1 MDVERSEPEGADS
14 VARAAVK
21 ACDACR
27 ARKIKCDRKAPCSSC
42 LSSHGHCK
50 TSPRQPEKKKRILI
64 SAGYEKEVKGVNE
77 RLASLEKTIHTLV
90 ASPRSP
96 ANTDDQFQRTN
107 TVRSPRTLE
116 DDHNVPFEG
125 ASSFTA
131 HSKQVSQAF
140 RSAATSAGLPSELIS
155 TSGLGR
161 DRFNDETKGPV
172 GDLYELPPMS
182 LVLKTLRAAKT
193 NPKRYFPGLSD
204 LNITSMTDMCQKV
217 YFPTE
222 DCSTAFVTVVNSG
235 LWAMFNNFGERDL
248 HHFGL
253 DELEFERAR
262 ALCKRNL
269 DDAAR
274 CTPLLLEHSY
284 RQIQA
289 LLLLSLFLLETSR
302 PSLALSFASAGAR
315 LCQDAGYHCL
325 TFDSSESQAQQKII
339 TFWFVFLMDRGL
351 SLNFGRS
358 PSLQNYDV
366 TASRPTLVEAQGDRG
381 LFFCSV
387 GVELAY
393 LQGDVYEQLYSGRAQ
408 SESADVKA
416 QRARVLADRMIR
428 LRHQLLSFETS
439 DDISAMDMIEGTAL
453 VLQSHLALIYRAIRS
468 TRGDSPLHFCDECVT
483 ASRAAIEGY
492 NAAWEKYRTR
502 EDTAWKTVINW
513 TYLFSPFTPFIVL
526 FGTVVAFKSEADL
539 KLMEVSVETLKSAA
553 QYSSGVAKLHN
564 ACETFF
570 NLAKA
575 YMAQTIKKGESYEGP
590 LHQQPA
596 TEAFDPTSLY
606 GQDWDAMLDDW
617 DLGLGG
623 ENAREM
629 SSFLTGSFFS
639 WPNMP

>member
-27 ARKIKCDRKAPCSSC
+27 ARKTKCDRKVPCSSC
-42 LSSHGHCK
+42 LSSQRHCE
-50 TSPRQPEKKKRILI
+50 TSTRQTEKKKRILI

-77 RLASLEKTIHTLV
+77 RLASLEKTIDTLI
-90 ASPRSP
+90 ASPRSL
-96 ANTDDQFQRTN
+96 ANTGDQFQRTDA
-107 TVRSPRTLE
+107 VRSPRTLE

-140 RSAATSAGLPSELIS
+140 RSAASSAGLPSESPS

-161 DRFNDETKGPV
+161 DRFNDKTKGSV
-172 GDLYELPPMS
+172 GDPYELPPIR
-182 LVLKTLRAAKT
+182 LVLKILRVAKS

-204 LNITSMTDMCQKV
+204 LNITSLTDMCQKV
-217 YFPTE
+217 YFPIE
-222 DCSTAFVTVVNSG
+222 DCSTSFNTVVNAG
-235 LWAMFNNFGERDL
+235 LWTMFNNFGERDL
-248 HHFGL
+248 RQHGL
-253 DELEFERAR
+253 DELEVERAR

-274 CTPLLLEHSY
+274 SSTNEK
-284 RQIQA
+284 R
-289 LLLLSLFLLETSR
+289 SLFLLETSR
-302 PSLALSFASAGAR
+302 PSFALSIASAGAR

-325 TFDSSESQAQQKII
+325 KFDSPDSQAQQKII
-339 TFWFVFLMDRGL
+339 TFWFLFMMDRGL
-351 SLNFGRS
+351 SLTFGRS
-358 PSLQNYDV
+358 PSLQDYDI
-366 TASRPTLVEAQGDRG
+366 TASRPTLDEAQGDYA
-381 LFFCSV
+381 LFFCTV

-393 LQGDVYEQLYSGRAQ
+393 VQGDVYEQLYSGRAQ

-416 QRARVLADRMIR
+416 QRAGVLADRMLS
-428 LRHQLLSFETS
+428 LRHQLLSFDTS
-439 DDISAMDMIEGTAL
+439 DDILASDTLEVFGL

-492 NAAWEKYRTR
+492 NAVWEKYRIR

-526 FGTVVAFKSEADL
+526 FGTVVALKSEADL
-539 KLMEVSVETLKSAA
+539 KLMEASVETLKSAA
-553 QYSSGVAKLHN
+553 QYSSGVAKLHD
-564 ACETFF
+564 ACETFL
-570 NLAKA
+570 NLARV
-575 YMAQTIKKGESYEGP
+575 YMAQTMEKGGSYEGP

-596 TEAFDPTSLY
+596 PQAFDSTCLY
-606 GQDWDAMLDDW
+606 GQDFDAMLDDW

-623 ENAREM
+623 ENAREL
-629 SSFLTGSFFS
+629 SSFLTGGLSS
-639 WPNMP
+639 WHNMP

>member
-1 MDVERSEPEGADS
+1 MDLDRSELERSEPERAD
-14 VARAAVK
+14 RAAVK

-42 LSSHGHCK
+42 LSSHMHCK
-50 TSPRQPEKKKRILI
+50 TSIRQPEKKKRIFI

-90 ASPRSP
+90 AGPSPQ
-96 ANTDDQFQRTN
+96 ANTDDRFQRTN

-116 DDHNVPFEG
+116 DDLDVPFEG

-140 RSAATSAGLPSELIS
+140 RSAATSAGLSSESVS
-155 TSGLGR
+155 TSRLGR
-161 DRFNDETKGPV
+161 DRLNDETKGPV

-193 NPKRYFPGLSD
+193 NAKRYFPGLLD
-204 LNITSMTDMCQKV
+204 MNITSLTDMCQKV

-222 DCSTAFVTVVNSG
+222 DCSTAFVIVAISG
-235 LWAMFNNFGERDL
+235 LWALFNNFGERDL
-248 HHFGL
+248 HHHGL

-274 CTPLLLEHSY
+274 CTPLLLEHSI

-289 LLLLSLFLLETSR
+289 MLLLSAFLLETSR
-302 PSLALSFASAGAR
+302 PSLALSFVSVCAR

-325 TFDSSESQAQQKII
+325 TFDSSDSQAQQKII
-339 TFWFVFLMDRGL
+339 TFWLVFSMDRGL

-358 PSLQNYDV
+358 PSLQDYDV
-366 TASRPTLVEAQGDRG
+366 TASRPTPEEAQGDRD

-393 LQGDVYEQLYSGRAQ
+393 LQGDIYEQLYSGRAQ

-416 QRARVLADRMIR
+416 QRARVLADRMIC
-428 LRHQLLSFETS
+428 LRHQLLSFEPS
-439 DDISAMDMIEGTAL
+439 DDISAMDLIEGNGL

-468 TRGDSPLHFCDECVT
+468 SRGNSPLHFCDECVT

-492 NAAWEKYRTR
+492 NAAWEKYLTR
-502 EDTAWKTVINW
+502 EDTAWKRVINW

-553 QYSSGVAKLHN
+553 QYSSGIAKLHE
-564 ACETFF
+564 ACKTFF

-575 YMAQTIKKGESYEGP
+575 YMEQTIKKGESYEGP

-629 SSFLTGSFFS
+629 SSFLTGGFFS
-639 WPNMP
+639 P

>member
-1 MDVERSEPEGADS
+1 MDVEPAEPEEAES
-14 VARAAVK
+14 VAQAVVR
-21 ACDACR
+21 ACDVCR
-27 ARKIKCDRKAPCSSC
+27 ARKIRCDRKAPCSSC
-42 LSSHGHCK
+42 FSSHIQCK
-50 TSPRQPEKKKRILI
+50 TSTRQVEKKKRILI
-64 SAGYEKEVKGVNE
+64 SAGYEKEVKGVND
-77 RLASLEKTIHTLV
+77 RLANLEKIIHTLV
-90 ASPRSP
+90 ASSTLP
-96 ANTDDQFQRTN
+96 ANIDDRLQRTN
-107 TVRSPRTLE
+107 IVRSPRTLE

-140 RSAATSAGLPSELIS
+140 RSAATSAGLPNELLS

-161 DRFNDETKGPV
+161 HPFNDETKGPV
-172 GDLYELPPMS
+172 EDFYELPPMS

-193 NPKRYFPGLSD
+193 NPNRYFPGLSD
-204 LNITSMTDMCQKV
+204 LNITSLTDMCQKV

-235 LWAMFNNFGERDL
+235 LWKLFNNFGERDL
-248 HHFGL
+248 HQHGL

-262 ALCKRNL
+262 ALCKRSL

-289 LLLLSLFLLETSR
+289 LLLLSTFLLETSQ
-302 PSLALSFASAGAR
+302 PSLALLFASACLR

-325 TFDSSESQAQQKII
+325 KFDSSDSQALQKIT
-339 TFWFVFLMDRGL
+339 TFWIVFSMDRGL

-358 PSLQNYDV
+358 PSLQDYDV
-366 TASRPTLVEAQGDRG
+366 TASRPTLAEAQGNRD

-393 LQGDVYEQLYSGRAQ
+393 LQGDIYEQLYSGRAQ
-408 SESADVKA
+408 SVSADVKA
-416 QRARVLADRMIR
+416 QCARVLADRMMC
-428 LRHQLLSFETS
+428 LRHQLLSFTTS
-439 DDISAMDMIEGTAL
+439 DDMSAIGMIEGYDL
-453 VLQSHLALIYRAIRS
+453 SLQSHLALIYRAIPS
-468 TRGDSPLHFCDECVT
+468 NRGNSPLHFCDECVT

-526 FGTVVAFKSEADL
+526 FGTVIAFRSEADL
-539 KLMEVSVETLKSAA
+539 KLMEASVETLKSAA
-553 QYSSGVAKLHN
+553 QYSSGVASLHD

-575 YMAQTIKKGESYEGP
+575 YMAQTIKNGDSYDGA
-590 LHQQPA
+590 LHQQPT
-596 TEAFDPTSLY
+596 TEIFDLTSLY
-606 GQDWDAMLDDW
+606 GQDWDVMLDDF
-617 DLGLGG
+617 GLGG
-623 ENAREM
+623 ENAREI
-629 SSFLTGSFFS
+629 SSFLAGGLFS
-639 WPNMP
+639 